1 MSYLVNKTDGTLIAT
16 VLDGQTDN
24 TATSVI
30 LIGKQVTNYGEL
42 QNENFVHI
50 MENFSNSIDPPQPLG
65 GQLWWNSAAKTM
77 QVFDATIWRPVT
89 GFTSANSAPSNSYV
103 GDQWY
108 DATNQQYKVYNGTS
122 WLTVGPAY
130 SVLDGISGAIVENVY
145 DTGLNKHTIVKVY
158 HNGNVTAIINRD
170 AAFTPNVTIGGFTTV
185 QPGISFTSAVD
196 AIKLYGTA
204 TNSDT
209 LGNLTPSQFLRSDV
223 DAIGTG
229 RLSIQNQ
236 VDIGLNN
243 ELNIRINGLGQ
254 ALVKNIAN
262 NGDIILQ
269 SNAAGVTKSGLTLRG
284 SDGRLLTAYDPIDN
298 LGLVTKQYSD
308 IAVATLH
315 DSVVDFIAT
324 NVAALTNTITVVQ
337 ANLTAANSAI
347 SSLDTLKAPLVS
359 PAFTGTPTAPTP
371 TVGDISSN
379 VATAGFV
386 ASAISNLD
394 PTMIYNGTSYV
405 KVNSAN
411 VSLVVSGTTVMT
423 ALSTGMTTITQ
434 ASGDNTTKVATTAFV
449 DRGIKN
455 FVLNSTKYQPTCYV
469 SSLTPD
475 NNTGADGDFW
485 FQYT

>member
-24 TATSVI
+24 TATSII

-50 MENFSNSIDPPQPLG
+50 MENFSSTIDPPQPLG
-65 GQLWWNSAAKTM
+65 GQLWWNSDKKTM
-77 QVFDATIWRPVT
+77 QVFDATLWRPVT
-89 GFTSANSAPSNSYV
+89 GFTSANTAPSNSYV

-108 DATNQQYKVYNGTS
+108 DATNQQYKVYNGTE

-130 SVLDGISGAIVENVY
+130 SVLDGKSGAIVENVY
-145 DTGLNKHTIVKVY
+145 DTSLNKHTIVKVY

-170 AAFTPNVTIGGFTTV
+170 AQFTPNVAIGGFTTV
-185 QPGISFTSAVD
+185 HPGISFTGAVD

-209 LGNLTPSQFLRSDV
+209 LGNLAPGQFLRSDV
-223 DAIGTG
+223 DTVGTG

-236 VDIGLNN
+236 VDIGQNA
-243 ELNIRINGLGQ
+243 ELNIRVNGLGQ
-254 ALVKNIAN
+254 ALVKNIAS

-269 SNAAGVTKSGLTLRG
+269 ANSAGVIHSGLTLRG
-284 SDGRLLTAYDPIDN
+284 SDARVLTAYDPIDN
-298 LGLVTKQYSD
+298 LGIVTKQYSD

-315 DSVVDFIAT
+315 DSVVDFIST
-324 NVAALTNTITVVQ
+324 NVAALTGTITAVQ
-337 ANLTAANSAI
+337 ANVTAANAAI
-347 SSLDTLKAPLVS
+347 SSLDTLKAPLNS
-359 PAFTGTPTAPTP
+359 PALTGTPTAPTP
-371 TVGDISSN
+371 TVGDTSANI
-379 VATAGFV
+379 ATAGFV

-405 KVNSAN
+405 KVNNAN
-411 VSLVVSGTTVMT
+411 VSLVVSGTTVAT
-423 ALSTGMTTITQ
+423 AYNTGIETITQ
-434 ASGDNTTKVATTAFV
+434 SAGDNTTKVATTAFV

-455 FVLNSTKYQPTCYV
+455 FVLNSAKYQPTCYV

>member
-24 TATSVI
+24 TATSIV

-50 MENFSNSIDPPQPLG
+50 MENFSSTIDPPQPLG
-65 GQLWWNSAAKTM
+65 GQLWWNSDKKVM
-77 QVFDATIWRPVT
+77 QVFDATLWRPVT
-89 GFTSANSAPSNSYV
+89 GFTSANTAPSNSYV

-108 DATNQQYKVYNGTS
+108 DATNQQYKVYNGTE

-130 SVLDGISGAIVENVY
+130 SVLDGKSGAIVENVY
-145 DTGLNKHTIVKVY
+145 DTSLNKHTIVKVY

-170 AAFTPNVTIGGFTTV
+170 AQFTPNVAIGGFTTV
-185 QPGISFTSAVD
+185 HPGISFTSAVD

-209 LGNLTPSQFLRSDV
+209 LGNLAPGQFLRSDV
-223 DAIGTG
+223 DTVGTG
-229 RLSIQNQ
+229 RLSVQNQ
-236 VDIGLNN
+236 VDIGQNA
-243 ELNIRINGLGQ
+243 ELNIRVNGLGQ
-254 ALVKNIAN
+254 ALVKNIAS

-269 SNAAGVTKSGLTLRG
+269 ANSAGVIHSGLTLRG
-284 SDGRLLTAYDPIDN
+284 SDARVLTAYDPIDN
-298 LGLVTKQYSD
+298 LGIVTKQYSD

-315 DSVVDFIAT
+315 DSVVDFIST
-324 NVAALTNTITVVQ
+324 NVAALTSTITAVQ
-337 ANLTAANSAI
+337 ANVTAANAAI
-347 SSLDTLKAPLVS
+347 SSLDTLKAPLSS
-359 PAFTGTPTAPTP
+359 PALTGTPTAPTP
-371 TVGDISSN
+371 IVGDTSANI
-379 VATAGFV
+379 ATAGFV

-405 KVNSAN
+405 KVNNAN
-411 VSLVVSGTTVMT
+411 VSLVVSGTTVAT
-423 ALSTGMTTITQ
+423 AYNTGIETITQ
-434 ASGDNTTKVATTAFV
+434 SAGDSTTKVATTAFV

-455 FVLNSTKYQPTCYV
+455 FVLNSAKYQPTCYV